1 MTVDPDVL
9 AERLR
14 RWSEL
19 SSRPL
24 VVPPERP
31 PTEQEVADRLREAFA
46 LWVAAARLGD
56 LTRSR

>member
-9 AERLR
+9 VERLR

-19 SSRPL
+19 SSQPL
-24 VVPPERP
+24 TVPPERP
-31 PTEQEVADRLREAFA
+31 PTEQDVTDRLREACA

-56 LTRSR
+56 LTRR